1 MVLVTRRPIGV
12 QLYSPYRKPV
22 VVSIDESGLA
32 RFRFCLMEA
41 GWQATI
47 AASSIG
53 HVVSMAQFQNGVD
66 GVDGVDG
73 VEGVDGSRAHIDGNL
88 N

>member
-1 MVLVTRRPIGV
+1 
-12 QLYSPYRKPV
+12 
-22 VVSIDESGLA
+22 
-32 RFRFCLMEA
+32 MEA

-73 VEGVDGSRAHIDGNL
+73 AEGVDGSRAHIDGNL
-88 N
+88 NWTKTTAVITVTWDKYGTIRPSS